1 MIIDWEKEDFGIIDK
16 SEVSDKGKNYTI
28 MQLLNQK
35 LKNELG
41 ESNIE
46 VRKRMKEAI
55 LSIIQD
61 NLGKR
66 IAVISHG
73 AAIKFFLQEF
83 CKYDENEDC
92 LKYNGEFVCPRQ
104 LSSPSMIELVLDVD
118 DINLFKIK
126 NIKYKDLN

>member
-1 MIIDWEKEDFGIIDK
+1 MIDWEKENFGIIDK

-28 MQLLNQK
+28 MQLLNPK
-35 LKNELG
+35 FKNELG

-55 LSIIQD
+55 LSIIQN

>member
-28 MQLLNQK
+28 MQLLNPK

-104 LSSPSMIELVLDVD
+104 LSSPSMIELVLDAD

-126 NIKYKDLN
+126 NIKYKD

>member
-1 MIIDWEKEDFGIIDK
+1 MIDWEKENFGIIDK

-28 MQLLNQK
+28 MQLLNPK

>member
-1 MIIDWEKEDFGIIDK
+1 MIIDWEKENFGIIDK
-16 SEVSDKGKNYTI
+16 SEVNNKGKNYTI
-28 MQLLNQK
+28 MQLLNPK

-104 LSSPSMIELVLDVD
+104 LSSPSMIELVLDAD

-126 NIKYKDLN
+126 NIKYKD

>member
-28 MQLLNQK
+28 MQLLNPK

-83 CKYDENEDC
+83 CEYDENEDC

-126 NIKYKDLN
+126 NIKYKD

>member
-1 MIIDWEKEDFGIIDK
+1 MIIDWEKENFGIIDK
-16 SEVSDKGKNYTI
+16 SEVNNKGKNYTI
-28 MQLLNQK
+28 MQLLNPK

-126 NIKYKDLN
+126 NIKYKD

>member
-1 MIIDWEKEDFGIIDK
+1 MIDWEKEDFGIIDK

-28 MQLLNQK
+28 MQLLNPK

-126 NIKYKDLN
+126 NIKYKD

>member
-1 MIIDWEKEDFGIIDK
+1 MIDWEKENFGIIDK
-16 SEVSDKGKNYTI
+16 SEVNNKGKNYTI
-28 MQLLNQK
+28 MQLLNPK

-126 NIKYKDLN
+126 NIKYKD

>member
-28 MQLLNQK
+28 MQLLNPK